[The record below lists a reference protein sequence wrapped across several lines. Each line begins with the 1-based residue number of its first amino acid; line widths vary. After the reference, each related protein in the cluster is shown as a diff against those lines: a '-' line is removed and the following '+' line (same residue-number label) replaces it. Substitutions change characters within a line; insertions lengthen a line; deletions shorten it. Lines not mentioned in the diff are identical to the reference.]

1 MEGTVHPGDQYLV
14 KILLVAGKK
23 AITRNWLKTD
33 IPDYDQWRTILD
45 NIQDMEYLTFK
56 LKTKTICLKK
66 MGKMLVH
73 IQKRRIVKGVTMYTP
88 I

>member
-45 NIQDMEYLTFK
+45 NIHDMEHLTFK
-56 LKTKTICLKK
+56 LRLREDLFQKRWEKWLLYKLKK
-66 MGKMLVH
+66 GEL
-73 IQKRRIVKGVTMYTP
+73 
-88 I
+88 

>member
-56 LKTKTICLKK
+56 LKLRDD
-66 MGKMLVH
+66 LF
-73 IQKRRIVKGVTMYTP
+73 QKRWGKWIMYKFKKGEL
-88 I
+88 